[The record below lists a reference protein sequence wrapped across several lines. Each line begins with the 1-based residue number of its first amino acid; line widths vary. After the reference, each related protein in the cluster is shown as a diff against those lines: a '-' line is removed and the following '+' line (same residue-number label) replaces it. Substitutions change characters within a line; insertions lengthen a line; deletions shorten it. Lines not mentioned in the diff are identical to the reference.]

1 MAMRLELR
9 LDYYTEAFL
18 EPIFHFYKEN
28 AKIFIE
34 PSIKRPVEDV

>member
-1 MAMRLELR
+1 MRLELR
-9 LDYYTEAFL
+9 TFDYYTEAFL
-18 EPIFHFYKEN
+18 KPIFHFYKEN